1 MKKFMLFIREDVE
14 ASKQFSDEEN
24 QQYIQQML
32 TWVEALSKA
41 GNFEKGDPLEPDL
54 RISKHNE
61 ILHDGPF
68 IESKEGIS
76 GYMIISAD
84 DIDAAAVLAQRC
96 PLLGGVVKSIEV
108 RPIMQY

>member
-1 MKKFMLFIREDVE
+1 MLFIREDVE

-32 TWVEALSKA
+32 TWVESLSKS
-41 GNFEKGDPLEPDL
+41 GSFVSGDPLEPDL
-54 RISKHNE
+54 RVTRKNE
-61 ILHDGPF
+61 IVHDGAF

-76 GYMIISAD
+76 GYMIITAS
-84 DIDAAAVLAQRC
+84 DIDEASLIAQRC